1 MSQSGLAEIAA
12 VNRAT
17 QGAWE
22 RGDQTPSAEFLAK
35 FAAVGVDVLYVVTGV
50 RAQQPP
56 VLEAHLTHEE
66 ISLLEDYRLQ
76 APKANLPLG
85 WLLRRWPR
93 LLVWRQRYEIHL
105 ESECRW
111 APR

>member
-66 ISLLEDYRLQ
+66 ISLLEDYRAASTESQSAARLVVASMAQ
-76 APKANLPLG
+76 AARLEAA
-85 WLLRRWPR
+85 LRN
-93 LLVWRQRYEIHL
+93 
-105 ESECRW
+105 SS
-111 APR
+111 